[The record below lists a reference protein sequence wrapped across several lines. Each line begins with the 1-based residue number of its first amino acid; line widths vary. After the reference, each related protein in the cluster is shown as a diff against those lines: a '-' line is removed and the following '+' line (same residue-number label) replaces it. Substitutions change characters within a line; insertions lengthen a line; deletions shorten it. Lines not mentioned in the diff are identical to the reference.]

1 MHTDGFFGH
10 GNGHGLITN
19 EGGPVDTSQITNIVL
34 AGVGGQGI
42 LLASKILS
50 EAALIEGYDVKAN
63 EVHGMAQRGGSV
75 LAQIRFG
82 KKVYS
87 PLVMR
92 GSAQFLVALEIIEAL
107 RYADYV
113 APEGVAFVNT
123 QRIIPTTVSSG
134 LAEYP
139 TDPENLIRKTFPRYK
154 LADCLKLAREA
165 GSARSVNV
173 VMMGMLSRHLPFPEE
188 TWQGVL
194 ERLLKGKNLETN
206 LKAFNLGSAVA

>member
-1 MHTDGFFGH
+1 M
-10 GNGHGLITN
+10 
-19 EGGPVDTSQITNIVL
+19 DTSQITNIVL

-50 EAALIEGYDVKAN
+50 EAALVEGYDVKAK

-75 LAQIRFG
+75 IAQIRFG

-87 PLVMR
+87 PLVKR

-113 APEGVAFVNT
+113 APDGVAFINT

-139 TDPENLIRKTFPRYK
+139 ADPEGLIRQTFAQYK
-154 LADCLKLAREA
+154 SADCLKLAQEA
-165 GSARSVNV
+165 GSDRSVNV
-173 VMMGMLSRHLPFPEE
+173 VMMGMISRHLPFSDK
-188 TWQGVL
+188 TWQSVL
-194 ERLLKGKNLETN
+194 ERLLKGKHLETN
-206 LKAFNLGSAVA
+206 MKAFELGKAVE